1 MAKIVFEFEDAVR
14 DELVEAMCAMGGYQP
29 QSGKTPGEFATGR
42 VVQFCRDN
50 ILGYRN
56 AVAQAAASASV
67 TANAANILSD
77 DVVAVSVE

>member
-1 MAKIVFEFEDAVR
+1 MAKIIFEFEDSVR

-29 QSGKTPGEFATGR
+29 ESGKTPGEFTTGR

-56 AVAQAAASASV
+56 SVAQAAAAASV
-67 TANAANILSD
+67 TANAASILSD
-77 DVVAVSVE
+77 DVVTVSVE